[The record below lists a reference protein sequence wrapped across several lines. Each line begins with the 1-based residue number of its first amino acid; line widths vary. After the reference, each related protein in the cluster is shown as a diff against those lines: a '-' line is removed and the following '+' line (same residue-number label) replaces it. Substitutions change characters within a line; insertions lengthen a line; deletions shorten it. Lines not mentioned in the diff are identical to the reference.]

1 MRKIALVAIC
11 VALAGCVANS
21 SIIKTDAVSF
31 NEVIEDTTNRL
42 LVLNVLRARDKAPL
56 HFADIPVIRESIT
69 QNVTASTLQ
78 FLGSTKPTTVTDS
91 ANDGFAMQ
99 IVPSFEINH
108 LDSKDFNTGISS
120 PIDI

>member
-1 MRKIALVAIC
+1 MRGIGTVALSA
-11 VALAGCVANS
+11 ALAGCSVNS
-21 SIIKTDAVSF
+21 SIIKSDATSF

-69 QNVTASTLQ
+69 QYVTASTLQ

-91 ANDGFAMQ
+91 ANYGFAMQ

-108 LDSKDFNTGISS
+108 LDSKDFNTGI
-120 PIDI
+120 